1 MKKMLSFAVLVFLA
15 VGTIVSAAVH
25 TEEVTYS
32 AGGTNMKG
40 YLAYD
45 DAAKAKRPGV
55 LVVHEWWGLND
66 YARSRAR
73 MLAESGYVALAL
85 DMYGDGKQ
93 TTHADEAMK
102 FYTEVMSNMDALKAR
117 FDAAV
122 QVLKK
127 NPHVDPDRVAAIG
140 YCFGGTVVLNMAASG
155 EDLDGVASFHGGL
168 SIKTPPQPG
177 TVKAKIRVYTGAEDP
192 FVPPTDVAA
201 FKKMMDDAK
210 ADYKVTSYPGA
221 KHSFTNKDADT
232 LGKAEKMPLEYNA
245 DADHKSWA
253 DMLQF
258 FKQIFP

>member
-15 VGTIVSAAVH
+15 VGAIVSAAVH

-45 DAAKAKRPGV
+45 DAVKAKRPGV

-85 DMYGDGKQ
+85 DMYGEGKQ

-117 FDAAV
+117 FDAALD
-122 QVLKK
+122 VLKK
-127 NPHVDPDRVAAIG
+127 NPRVNPDRIAAIG
-140 YCFGGTVVLNMAASG
+140 YCFGGTVVLNMAAVG

-177 TVKAKIRVYTGAEDP
+177 TVKAKIRVYTGEADP

-201 FKKMMDDAK
+201 FKKMMDGAK

-245 DADHKSWA
+245 DADQKSWA
-253 DMLQF
+253 DLLQF